1 MLLKGSASLFKQFH
15 FLIHRL
21 TNHHV
26 FQAWHYM
33 DYVISGT
40 NDVIDE
46 VLSYFPC
53 MSLVA

>member
-33 DYVISGT
+33 DYGVSGT